1 MISYKKNLLI
11 ILFLLTGLFSFS
23 QSNVLVIDFANS
35 FSSDQTNNNS
45 IIYNRLLATQTSVTR
60 VNTFP
65 ASISAAQYDQVWI
78 FGNTGVPTPTTLAP
92 IISYMNSGGAVY
104 IQSEV
109 SCCNNQAMFAD
120 ALIDST
126 VIVGNQI
133 THSITKSGNYEYV
146 SDSNLLC
153 NTYIGHGA
161 ALRPFM
167 GTPSKNVLFEA
178 TSTCGS
184 PITTGDV
191 VGVRFGHCDMI
202 SGKGSLIVNGDFN
215 IFPTS
220 GSCSSVGILGT
231 PNDNIVIDLI
241 SDLLPALAC
250 DTGNGSGNLILTA
263 TPVSFCGTTQLGWY
277 FNGGGPG
284 CPIIGCNQDTTYKWE
299 AIAGEPINV
308 GVNFSCDTC
317 PYPTAW
323 PSIPTT
329 YTLTITVGDTTI
341 CNNGF
346 GGIVTPITVYPQP
359 LPNLGQITYT
369 ADCQGNVTLTSSGH
383 QQGIQWQEK
392 QNSIWTDI
400 VGADSSTT
408 TISNVSNGDCFRA
421 MIYTVCDTIY
431 TDSIC
436 PIIPMGPTAAFTIN
450 PTGQSLANTPVTF
463 TDNSTGNV
471 VNWSWDFGDG
481 DSSNIQNPIHI
492 YPNNGNYNI
501 TLIVTDT
508 NGCSDTIVVPYSI
521 ISNIIKP
528 NVITP
533 NGDGQNDFL
542 VFENLEFYDN
552 NLKIFNRWGT
562 IMFETIN
569 YKNNWDGDD
578 LSEGTYFYILE
589 VQKDGETELHKGTIS
604 LLR

>member
-1 MISYKKNLLI
+1 MISIKKTFLLLI
-11 ILFLLTGLFSFS
+11 IFLSTILSFS

-65 ASISAAQYDQVWI
+65 ASISTAQYDQVWI
-78 FGNTGVPTPTTLAP
+78 FGNTGVPNPTTLAP

-120 ALIDST
+120 VLIDST

-133 THSITKSGNYEYV
+133 THNVTKSGNYEYV
-146 SDSNLLC
+146 SYSNLLC
-153 NTYIGHGA
+153 NTYTGHGA

-167 GTPSKNVLFEA
+167 GTPSKNILFEA

-241 SDLLPALAC
+241 ADLLPALAC
-250 DTGNGSGNLILTA
+250 DTGGGGNLIITA
-263 TPVSFCGTTQLGWY
+263 TPQSFCGTTQLGWY
-277 FNGGGPG
+277 FNGGSPG

-341 CNNGF
+341 CNNSF
-346 GGIVTPITVYPQP
+346 GGNVTPITVYPQP
-359 LPNLGQITYT
+359 LPSLGQVTYT

-392 QNSIWTDI
+392 QNSLWNNI
-400 VGADSSTT
+400 VGADSSST
-408 TISNVSNGDCFRA
+408 TINNVSNGDCFRA
-421 MIYTVCDTIY
+421 MVYTICDTIY

-463 TDNSTGNV
+463 TDNSTGNITSW
-471 VNWSWDFGDG
+471 NWDFGDG
-481 DSSNIQNPIHI
+481 DSSNIQNPVHI

-508 NGCSDTIVVPYSI
+508 NGCSDTLIIPYSI

-562 IMFETIN
+562 VMFETIN

-589 VQKDGETELHKGTIS
+589 VQKDGENELHKGTIS